1 MVSPAGKD
9 ILTFVAACE
18 TLLSPAI
25 VPKDLTEHESR
36 AIQYYLAAL
45 SAKFPAISV

>member
-1 MVSPAGKD
+1 MVSPVGKD

-18 TLLSPAI
+18 TLLSPTI

-36 AIQYYLAAL
+36 AIQYFLSAL
-45 SAKFPAISV
+45 SAKFPAITG